1 MKPSPSRADAPPT
14 TMRALAESMKS
25 GPAPTPAPSASH
37 AAPGFDRR
45 LRAGDWIAAT
55 RPRTLV
61 ATLVPVLV
69 GLALAWRD
77 GGIAPG
83 VAALTLALGLSIQI
97 ATNLANDY
105 FDGRRGADGPDR
117 LGPERLSGQ
126 DPSVGAAV
134 WRATVLVLVL
144 AALAGGLLAWI
155 GGWPILLVGIVSLAC
170 ALGYTAGPFPIAY
183 HGLGELFVFVFFGPV
198 AVAGTYW
205 LQRGAIAADIA
216 MASVPVGCV
225 ATAILVVNNLRDI
238 PGDAR
243 VGKRTLAVRIGARAT
258 RVTWVVLVAV
268 ALVTAL
274 VVAGP
279 VVLLALP
286 LALYEARSLFRRDGR
301 ALNAS
306 LAGSARLHLVLGA
319 LIAIGVAIA

>member
-1 MKPSPSRADAPPT
+1 MTSPAT
-14 TMRALAESMKS
+14 
-25 GPAPTPAPSASH
+25 H
-37 AAPGFDRR
+37 AARGGERR
-45 LRAGDWIAAT
+45 LSAGDWLAAT

-61 ATLVPVLV
+61 ATLVPVMV

-77 GGIAPG
+77 GGLAPG
-83 VAALTLALGLSIQI
+83 LAALTLAIGLLIQV

-126 DPSVGAAV
+126 DPGLAAAIG
-134 WRATVLVLVL
+134 RATVIVLLL
-144 AALAGGLLAWI
+144 AALVIAYLVSV
-155 GGWPILLVGIVSLAC
+155 GGWPVLLVGAVSLLC
-170 ALGYTAGPFPIAY
+170 ALAYTAGPFPIAY
-183 HGLGELFVFVFFGPV
+183 HGLGDLFVFIFFGPV

-205 LQRGAIAADIA
+205 LQHRAIPLDILAASI
-216 MASVPVGCV
+216 PVGCV

-238 PGDAR
+238 PSDTRA
-243 VGKRTLAVRIGARAT
+243 GKRTMAVRIGPRAT
-258 RVTWVVLVAV
+258 RIGWVVLVAV
-268 ALVTAL
+268 ALVTAT

-286 LALYEARSLFRRDGR
+286 LAAYETRAIFLREGR

-306 LAGSARLHLVLGA
+306 LAGTARLHLVLGV
-319 LIAIGVAIA
+319 LIALGVTIG

>member
-1 MKPSPSRADAPPT
+1 MTSPAT
-14 TMRALAESMKS
+14 
-25 GPAPTPAPSASH
+25 H
-37 AAPGFDRR
+37 AARGNDRH
-45 LRAGDWIAAT
+45 LSAGDWIAAM

-61 ATLVPVLV
+61 ATVVPVLV

-77 GGIAPG
+77 GSVAPG
-83 VAALTLALGLSIQI
+83 IAALTLTMGLLIQI

-105 FDGRRGADGPDR
+105 YDGRRGADGPDR
-117 LGPERLSGQ
+117 LGPERLSAQ
-126 DPSVGAAV
+126 DPRLAAAV
-134 WRATVLVLVL
+134 GRATVLVLVL
-144 AALAGGLLAWI
+144 ATLVIGYLVWI
-155 GGWPILLVGIVSLAC
+155 GGWPIVLVGGVSLVC
-170 ALGYTAGPFPIAY
+170 ALAYTAGPFPIAY

-198 AVAGTYW
+198 AVIGTYW
-205 LQRGAIAADIA
+205 LQRGAFVGDVA
-216 MASVPVGCV
+216 MASIPVGCV

-243 VGKRTLAVRIGARAT
+243 AGKRTVAVRVGPRAT
-258 RVTWVVLVAV
+258 RVGWVALVAV

-286 LALYEARSLFRRDGR
+286 LALYEGRALFLRDGR

-306 LAGSARLHLVLGA
+306 LGGTARLHLVLGA
-319 LIAIGVAIA
+319 LIALGVTFG